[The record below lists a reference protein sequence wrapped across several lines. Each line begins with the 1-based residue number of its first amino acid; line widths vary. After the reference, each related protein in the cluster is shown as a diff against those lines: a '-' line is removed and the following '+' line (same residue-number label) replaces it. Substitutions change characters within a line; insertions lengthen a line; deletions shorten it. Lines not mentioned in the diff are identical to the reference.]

1 LDTLS
6 IGDYKEKVASIEGGF
21 MKRKKYWLWVLVVLL
36 AIALSSDRCL
46 ATGQS
51 CFHSEANGYSIA
63 VPTDWIQIPKHII
76 LENFNQL
83 LSPEGNSKIFYET
96 AFQCDAAETWFQYPY
111 VIIQV
116 MTYSNWGLNR
126 QIYKSEFKKFVNRLS
141 GLDTIDVIEGFS
153 TEAQKTISDIAIGKA
168 YLDSENMLCVIGL
181 EADVAN
187 TSKVKGITV
196 GHFGKRAIIQ
206 VMFYDLKS
214 NWSQSKRE
222 RDLILGSFQFD
233 PAAAYSK
240 VAERPIGFFERRAM
254 EALPIIVLVLLVAGI
269 SAVWGYV
276 SGKIKHYR
284 DKKTTKSDNFERTI

>member
-1 LDTLS
+1 
-6 IGDYKEKVASIEGGF
+6 
-21 MKRKKYWLWVLVVLL
+21 MKRKKYWLLILVVLF

-46 ATGQS
+46 ARGQGR
-51 CFHSEANGYSIA
+51 FHSEANGYSIA
-63 VPTDWIQIPKHII
+63 VPTDWIQIPQHII

-83 LSPEGNSKIFYET
+83 LSPESNSKICYET

-126 QIYKSEFKKFVNRLS
+126 QIYASEFKGFVKRLS
-141 GLDTIDVIEGFS
+141 GLDTIDVIESFS

-168 YLDSENMLCVIGL
+168 YLDSKNRLYLIGL

-187 TSKVKGITV
+187 TGKVKGIMV
-196 GHFGKRAIIQ
+196 GHFGRRAIIQ
-206 VMFYDLKS
+206 AMFYDLKP

-233 PAAAYSK
+233 PVSAYSEA
-240 VAERPIGFFERRAM
+240 AESRVGFFERRAM
-254 EALPIIVLVLLVAGI
+254 EALPIMVLVLIVAGI
-269 SAVWGYV
+269 AAAWGYV
-276 SGKIKHYR
+276 SSKIKQYR